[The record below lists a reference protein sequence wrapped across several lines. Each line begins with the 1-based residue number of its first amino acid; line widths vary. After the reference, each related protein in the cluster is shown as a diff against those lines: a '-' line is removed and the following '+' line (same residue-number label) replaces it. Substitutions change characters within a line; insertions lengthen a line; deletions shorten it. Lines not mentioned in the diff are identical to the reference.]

1 MVNISFNIKK
11 EKIAVI
17 IGIRLVKILAL
28 LTPRFLITYTQHIK
42 ANEEAK
48 IDSCNKDP
56 TKRTVG
62 CTDKKCLKSKIR
74 NNGKNNNNPIIF

>member
-1 MVNISFNIKK
+1 MSTCERDTPDSTIIIPKILFIVNISFNIKK

-28 LTPRFLITYTQHIK
+28 LTPKFLITYTQHIK
-42 ANEEAK
+42 AKEDAK
-48 IDSCNKDP
+48 IDSCNNEP

-62 CTDKKCLKSKIR
+62 
-74 NNGKNNNNPIIF
+74 